1 MDAPG
6 KGQGLSSSH
15 CQLSKG
21 LVSPSRRKP
30 QRLRHPPC
38 RGWWGQLWSW
48 HFPPMPQNKM
58 YRSPALNELV
68 GIFSVVSPSHK
79 GWYKLREGTSW
90 RRPVCVWRGA
100 RIKQEKGQEDGKW
113 EERPRAE
120 RPESSAGLEPG
131 TCM

>member
-38 RGWWGQLWSW
+38 QGWWGQLWSW

-58 YRSPALNELV
+58 YRSPALNEVV
-68 GIFSVVSPSHK
+68 GIFSVVSPSRK
-79 GWYKLREGTSW
+79 GWYKLREGTSCEKVQVGGDLF
-90 RRPVCVWRGA
+90 VCG
-100 RIKQEKGQEDGKW
+100 EGQE
-113 EERPRAE
+113 
-120 RPESSAGLEPG
+120 
-131 TCM
+131 